1 MALKS
6 YPSCIPQFKKFS
18 VIFVS
23 SNQQKYP
30 VNLSCTKVNMVKN
43 NCGNLYIDSIIIFN
57 SLLDMFIDQVFEVV
71 VKINSG

>member
-1 MALKS
+1 
-6 YPSCIPQFKKFS
+6 
-18 VIFVS
+18 
-23 SNQQKYP
+23 
-30 VNLSCTKVNMVKN
+30 MVKN